1 MFGTN
6 EIIGKKYFKD
16 APKDSLFVTSMFFTL
31 QGEGPYA
38 GTPALFIRLAKCN
51 LDCSFCFVPSTKITM
66 ADGKSKRIDQVKVG
80 DMVMSWDKDKMVPKK
95 VTRTYRS
102 IADKIVK
109 VTSSGEPVWCTPE
122 HPFLTSNRSWV
133 NAEDLVAGDKIVHWS
148 LSDRRKVFNPAFDLA
163 NRAPM
168 SQDEKDK
175 AATRLSALWEDPEFR
190 EKNIE
195 RLTGA
200 GNPMKDPA
208 TALKSW
214 VNRETQLKSGLE
226 IKVEKICEGLPIT
239 FVGAGDLVIQHKVPD
254 FVVNGQKKVIEVWAD
269 DSLWVKKSPRGKEW
283 MEKRKALFA
292 KEGYD
297 TLFLPLVQSEL
308 KMSEHSKIRE
318 KVAEFI
324 HNGKV
329 VKSVEFVNETDGR
342 GWARLFGSKTAERTV
357 YNFEVEDTHTYI
369 ANGCVVHNCDTFF
382 DDGDWMTFIQIETK
396 IHNTICG
403 YFNNEKGIAAPD
415 WALNKTRIGKLYP
428 NIVLVMT
435 GGEPLLQENISA
447 FMQYQQKMYFKAVQV
462 ESNGIPDTVVPD
474 GVTLVCSPKCMEK
487 DGKAV
492 KYYAPSKTI
501 LDRADCLK
509 FVMSA
514 DTESPYN
521 NVPQWAHDWK
531 VKTGKDIYC
540 SPMNIYNSF
549 PQKIKLLRA
558 EKGEITMAE
567 RSTVDEIISWWEPGL
582 LDMEKNEANHKY
594 VGQYCMQHGFKMQ
607 MQIHLFASL
616 A

>member
-1 MFGTN
+1 MLLSHRDGAKEELLRKDIIMFGTN

-38 GTPALFIRLAKCN
+38 GLPALFIRLAKCN

-66 ADGKSKRIDQVKVG
+66 ADGKTKQIDQIAVG
-80 DMVMSWDKDKMVPKK
+80 DEVMSWDKDKMVPKK
-95 VTRTYRS
+95 VTKTFTS
-102 IADKIVK
+102 VANKIVK
-109 VTSSGEPVWCTPE
+109 VSSSGEPVWCTPE
-122 HPFLTSNRSWV
+122 HPFLTSNRGWV
-133 NAEDLVAGDKIVHWS
+133 NAEDLITGDKIVHFTMS
-148 LSDRRKVFNPAFDLA
+148 ERQKMFNPMFNPA
-163 NRAPM
+163 NHGIM
-168 SQDEKDK
+168 SQEEKDK

-195 RLTGA
+195 RLTGS

-208 TALKSW
+208 TALKSF
-214 VNRETQLKSGLE
+214 VNRETQIKSGLE
-226 IKVEKICEGLPIT
+226 TKVEKICEGLPIT

-254 FVVNGQKKVIEVWAD
+254 FVINGQKKVIEVWAD

-329 VKSVEFVNETDGR
+329 VKSVEFVNEADGR

-382 DDGDWMTFIQIETK
+382 DDGDWMTFDEIDEKIAET
-396 IHNTICG
+396 IDAYWTD
-403 YFNNEKGIAAPD
+403 KGQKVPD
-415 WALNKTRIGKLYP
+415 WAHSKKIWAAK
-428 NIVLVMT
+428 NI
-435 GGEPLLQENISA
+435 QIS
-447 FMQYQQKMYFKAVQV
+447 Y
-462 ESNGIPDTVVPD
+462 
-474 GVTLVCSPKCMEK
+474 
-487 DGKAV
+487 
-492 KYYAPSKTI
+492 
-501 LDRADCLK
+501 
-509 FVMSA
+509 
-514 DTESPYN
+514 
-521 NVPQWAHDWK
+521 W
-531 VKTGKDIYC
+531 
-540 SPMNIYNSF
+540 
-549 PQKIKLLRA
+549 
-558 EKGEITMAE
+558 
-567 RSTVDEIISWWEPGL
+567 
-582 LDMEKNEANHKY
+582 
-594 VGQYCMQHGFKMQ
+594 
-607 MQIHLFASL
+607 
-616 A
+616 

>member
-16 APKDSLFVTSMFFTL
+16 APKNSLFVTSMFFTL

-38 GTPALFIRLAKCN
+38 GQPALFIRLAKCN
-51 LDCSFCFVPSTKITM
+51 LDCSFC
-66 ADGKSKRIDQVKVG
+66 
-80 DMVMSWDKDKMVPKK
+80 
-95 VTRTYRS
+95 
-102 IADKIVK
+102 
-109 VTSSGEPVWCTPE
+109 
-122 HPFLTSNRSWV
+122 
-133 NAEDLVAGDKIVHWS
+133 
-148 LSDRRKVFNPAFDLA
+148 
-163 NRAPM
+163 
-168 SQDEKDK
+168 
-175 AATRLSALWEDPEFR
+175 
-190 EKNIE
+190 
-195 RLTGA
+195 
-200 GNPMKDPA
+200 
-208 TALKSW
+208 
-214 VNRETQLKSGLE
+214 
-226 IKVEKICEGLPIT
+226 
-239 FVGAGDLVIQHKVPD
+239 
-254 FVVNGQKKVIEVWAD
+254 
-269 DSLWVKKSPRGKEW
+269 
-283 MEKRKALFA
+283 
-292 KEGYD
+292 
-297 TLFLPLVQSEL
+297 
-308 KMSEHSKIRE
+308 
-318 KVAEFI
+318 
-324 HNGKV
+324 
-329 VKSVEFVNETDGR
+329 
-342 GWARLFGSKTAERTV
+342 
-357 YNFEVEDTHTYI
+357 
-369 ANGCVVHNCDTFF
+369 DTFF
-382 DDGDWMTFIQIETK
+382 DDGNWMTFEQIETK

-462 ESNGIPDTVVPD
+462 ESNGIPDTVVPE